1 MGQARIDTVIE
12 KYIELREKRAIL
24 KRAYEQED
32 FILKEAAEKVEG
44 WLLKKLNEEKV
55 ESFKT
60 AVGTAYIAQ
69 ETRASCADW
78 PSFWQFCADNQ
89 LVSLLE
95 KRVSISAIKEFEE
108 TNGQLP
114 PFINKTV
121 ERVVR
126 VRKST

>member
-1 MGQARIDTVIE
+1 MPKIDSVIE
-12 KYIELREKRAIL
+12 KYIDIREKRAVL
-24 KRAYEQED
+24 KRAYEAED
-32 FILKEAAEKVEG
+32 FILKEAAEKVES

-60 AVGTAYIAQ
+60 AVGTAYISQ
-69 ETRASCADW
+69 EVRASCADW
-78 PSFWQFCADNQ
+78 PSFWQFCADNN

-95 KRVSISAIKEFEE
+95 KRVSIGAIKEYEE
-108 TNGQLP
+108 SNGELP

-126 VRKST
+126 VRKSA